1 MNNRVPIVKA
11 GWMLRRS
18 AFLRRWK
25 NSWCVLYAD
34 REFRCFESQTETEP
48 EERLRLRP
56 TSEVR
61 EGLECDLEVPEGASA
76 EAAVTVEEEGTTIYL
91 CAESKD
97 DAFAWAMMF
106 KQIRFP
112 PPPPRNQRPP
122 SAPPGGAYA
131 QGATVPPPMYRGSDG
146 RLVYPQNVTYYPDGT
161 TVVHVGNGTPY
172 RYRRACCDGND
183 AALGFATGAVA
194 GSLLL
199 TPFLWGPFF
208 WC

>member
-18 AFLRRWK
+18 VILRRWK
-25 NSWCVLYAD
+25 NSWCVLYCD
-34 REFRCFESQTETEP
+34 GEFRCFESQSEAEP
-48 EERLRLRP
+48 EERMKLRP

-61 EGLECDLEVPEGASA
+61 EGQECELEVPEGADKD
-76 EAAVTVEEEGTTIYL
+76 AAIIIEEDGDKIYL

-112 PPPPRNQRPP
+112 PNPPRPQRPP
-122 SAPPGGAYA
+122 SAPPGGYPE
-131 QGATVPPPMYRGSDG
+131 GAPMPTPMYRGRDG

-161 TVVHVGNGTPY
+161 TVVHVGNGVPY
-172 RYRRACCDGND
+172 RYRRGYDGND